1 MEMQPRRG
9 SRFHDSGKKQNGGAA
24 RSTHATS
31 EQEANMELRGLMGV
45 ALATVLTAII
55 ANPIQ
60 ASAETI
66 KVATEASFPPF
77 SKTEADGSI
86 TGFEIDLGN
95 AVCEKAGLQCEW
107 VKQDFD
113 GLIAGLLAG
122 KYNMIFSSMSITE
135 ERKKAVDFS
144 LPYYD
149 TPYRFIA
156 RKDSGIEISNAGLQ
170 GKKVG
175 VYAGATQEKYLKA
188 KYDGVVQI
196 RGYDKIDQ
204 INADLVT
211 GRIDMAFNEQLAG
224 AEFLKTADG
233 QGFEFVGPEIR
244 DKAIFGIGAGAVFR
258 KSDTALRE
266 KIDAA
271 IRAVYQDGTF
281 DKIAQKYFGAMS
293 VRADQNW

>member
-1 MEMQPRRG
+1 MVV
-9 SRFHDSGKKQNGGAA
+9 
-24 RSTHATS
+24 
-31 EQEANMELRGLMGV
+31 RGLMGV
-45 ALATVLTAII
+45 ALATVLAAVI
-55 ANPIQ
+55 AAPGH
-60 ASAETI
+60 AAAETI

-77 SKTEADGSI
+77 SKTEADGTI

-95 AVCEKAGLQCEW
+95 AVCERAKLQCEW

-122 KYNMIFSSMSITE
+122 KYNMIFSSMSITD

-156 RKDSGIEISNAGLQ
+156 HKGANIEISNAGLQ

-188 KYDGVVQI
+188 KYDGVVEI

-224 AEFLKTADG
+224 AEFLKTPEG
-233 QGFEFVGPEIR
+233 QAFEFTGPEIK
-244 DKAIFGIGAGAVFR
+244 DKAIFGVGAGAVFR
-258 KSDTALRE
+258 KSDTALRQ
-266 KIDAA
+266 KIDDA
-271 IRAVYQDGTF
+271 IRSLYQDGTF
-281 DKIAQKYFGAMS
+281 DKISQKYFGSMS

>member
-1 MEMQPRRG
+1 MAVRRLIG
-9 SRFHDSGKKQNGGAA
+9 I
-24 RSTHATS
+24 
-31 EQEANMELRGLMGV
+31 
-45 ALATVLTAII
+45 ALATALAAAI
-55 ANPIQ
+55 AVPGK
-60 ASAETI
+60 AMAETI

-77 SKTEADGSI
+77 SKTEADGRI

-95 AVCEKAGLQCEW
+95 AVCERAQLQCEW

-122 KYNMIFSSMSITE
+122 KYNMIFSSMSITD

-149 TPYRFIA
+149 TPYRFVA
-156 RKDSGIEISNAGLQ
+156 RKGSGVEISDKGLQ

-196 RGYDKIDQ
+196 RGYEKIDQ

-211 GRIDMAFNEQLAG
+211 GRIDMGFNEQLAG
-224 AEFLKTADG
+224 AEFLKSADG

-271 IRAVYQDGTF
+271 IRSVYQDGTF
-281 DKIAQKYFGAMS
+281 DKIARTYFGDMS